1 MRFPSAALGVVL
13 AAALATPAAAQID
26 LTGTWNLEVTTTVEE
41 EGEEDVTCL
50 YQGTVQATQDGEVWT
65 GPATLGLV
73 SGSPPCPGEMLG
85 DLTGFVEQGE
95 NQAFITGT
103 IDGGQLGLADFSG
116 TISPNPGGDGTMAVS
131 EGPFAGSSGTW
142 LAELQQ
148 SVLEIPNL
156 TPLGLGL
163 LTLLLLAAGGWV
175 LSRQGAG

>member
-1 MRFPSAALGVVL
+1 MKAPTIPLAVVL
-13 AAALATPAAAQID
+13 AVALATPAAAQID
-26 LTGTWNLEVTTTVEE
+26 LTGTWNLEVTTTLD
-41 EGEEDVTCL
+41 GEESPCVF
-50 YQGTVQATQDGEVWT
+50 QGPVQATQDQNDVWN
-65 GPATLGLV
+65 GPAELALI
-73 SGSPPCPGEMLG
+73 SGPAACPGEMLG
-85 DLTGFVEQGE
+85 DLTGFVEQSE

-103 IDGGQLGLADFSG
+103 IDGGQLGLADFTG
-116 TISPNPGGDGTMAVS
+116 TISPNPGGDGTMSVS

-175 LSRQGAG
+175 LSRQPAG

>member
-1 MRFPSAALGVVL
+1 MRFSFAALAVVL

-26 LTGTWNLEVTTTVEE
+26 LTGTWNLEVTTTL
-41 EGEEDVTCL
+41 EGEETPCV

-73 SGSPPCPGEMLG
+73 SGPTQCPGEMLG
-85 DLTGFVEQGE
+85 DLTGFVTQGE
-95 NQAFITGT
+95 TQATITGT

-116 TISPNPGGDGTMAVS
+116 TISPNPGGDGTMSVS

-163 LTLLLLAAGGWV
+163 LTLLLLGAGGWV
-175 LSRQGAG
+175 LSRQPAG